1 MFCLCFLMFHALC
14 NIYDPEGVYVKQVMV
29 SFECIPEMRKKI
41 LQTVP
46 TYSLASLRFNLSDS
60 ETNKTLYV
68 DAHII
73 PQQTPSLDFFG

>member
-1 MFCLCFLMFHALC
+1 MFHALC

-29 SFECIPEMRKKI
+29 SFECISEMKQKI

-46 TYSLASLRFNLSDS
+46 EYSLRKLRFNLTEN

-68 DAHII
+68 DAHI
-73 PQQTPSLDFFG
+73 TPNNLLL